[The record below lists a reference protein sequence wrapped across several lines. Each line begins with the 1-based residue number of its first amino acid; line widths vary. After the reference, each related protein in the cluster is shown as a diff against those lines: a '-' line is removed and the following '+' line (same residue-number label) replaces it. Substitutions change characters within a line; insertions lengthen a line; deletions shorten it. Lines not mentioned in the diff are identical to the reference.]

1 MSNPIRLEGLL
12 PGWEAPRSQER
23 YLIGVL
29 RGEGIGPE
37 VIDVALQVLSECAVR
52 MKVNFAIKTGGKIG
66 LAALKKS
73 GQVLTPE
80 VEAFC
85 ESIFA
90 QGGAVLCGP
99 AGGRF
104 VYELRSRF
112 GLYCKI
118 SPVRPLKVLQDAGV
132 IKPEA
137 RADVDVLL
145 VRENTGGVYFG
156 RWEEKR
162 DKGDWLAS
170 HYFDYRREEVE
181 RVLQAAAGLALRRR
195 KILTLVVKSE
205 GLPSISR
212 IWIETAQKIAENSS
226 LRLRTLQVDHAAFQL
241 IQTAQ
246 DFDVIV
252 TSNLFG
258 DILADGCG
266 LLLGSRGM
274 CYSGN
279 FGKNG
284 LAVYQTGHGSAN
296 DLANRNLANPIG
308 QILSLVM
315 MLEVS
320 FGLADLGN
328 SVRKAIEQ
336 TLQEGWRT
344 ADIAGKEHVIVGT
357 KELGYK
363 IRQTLKKII
372 PEKKHQ
378 N

>member
-1 MSNPIRLEGLL
+1 MNNMMSKQIRLEGIL
-12 PGWEAPRSQER
+12 PGWEAPKPRES

-29 RGEGIGPE
+29 PGEGIGPE
-37 VIDVALQVLSECAVR
+37 VIGVALQVLDEGAAR
-52 MKVNFAIKTGGKIG
+52 MKVDFAIKTGGEIG
-66 LAALKKS
+66 LAALKKY

-85 ESIFA
+85 ESVFA

-99 AGGRF
+99 AAGRF

-118 SPVRPLKVLQDAGV
+118 SPIRPLKILQDAGV
-132 IKPEA
+132 IRPEA

-156 RWEEKR
+156 RWEETR

-170 HYFDYRREEVE
+170 HYFDYHREEVE
-181 RVLQAAAGLALRRR
+181 RVLQAAAGLALQRR
-195 KILTLVVKSE
+195 KTLTLVVKSE
-205 GLPSISR
+205 GMPSISR
-212 IWIETAQKIAENSS
+212 VWMETAQKVAAGSD
-226 LRLRTLQVDHAAFQL
+226 LRFQTLQVDHAAFQL
-241 IQTAQ
+241 IQTAR
-246 DFDVIV
+246 DFDVVV

-258 DILADGCG
+258 DILADNGG

-296 DLANRNLANPIG
+296 DLAHRNLANPVG

-320 FGLADLGN
+320 FGLADLAD
-328 SVRKAIEQ
+328 STLKAVVYA
-336 TLQEGWRT
+336 LGEGWRT
-344 ADIAGKEHVIVGT
+344 ADIAGKESNIVGT
-357 KELGYK
+357 KELGNK
-363 IRQTLKKII
+363 IRQALKKII
-372 PEKKHQ
+372 R
-378 N
+378 